1 MNSSSTNELE
11 EFETMLNLDVAF
23 RETVDRLKP
32 AVTRDINDECVFFG
46 GGVVVFGVDEIKL
59 LNLLLG
65 AFDCFLAD

>member
-1 MNSSSTNELE
+1 
-11 EFETMLNLDVAF
+11 
-23 RETVDRLKP
+23 
-32 AVTRDINDECVFFG
+32 VTRDINDECVFFG